1 MGANTVRTEVR
12 RREALDNG
20 LVGMIMFIASEVMFF
35 AGIFAAYW
43 NIRAEAP
50 TWPPDPVPLGLEP
63 EAFDLHIAYGAVLLA
78 ILLSSSLTIWWAEAS
93 IRKGDRGGFLAGL
106 FVTLALGTTFL
117 ILKAID
123 FLVLEEF
130 DMNDGPFG
138 ATYFTLT
145 GFHGAH
151 VLGGV
156 LALAILFVA
165 ALRGAFSREQHVPIQ
180 AFSYYWHF
188 VDVVW
193 ISLFIQLYLLK

>member
-1 MGANTVRTEVR
+1 MRAKTVRTEVR
-12 RREALDNG
+12 RREALDSG
-20 LVGMIMFIASEVMFF
+20 LVGMILFIASEVMFF
-35 AGIFAAYW
+35 AGLFAVYW
-43 NIRAEAP
+43 NIRADAP
-50 TWPPDPVPLGLEP
+50 TWPPDPVTLGLEP
-63 EAFDLHIAYGAVLLA
+63 EAFDLHIWYGAILLA
-78 ILLSSSLTIWWAEAS
+78 ILLSSSLTTLWAESS

-106 FVTLALGTTFL
+106 FATLALGVTFL
-117 ILKAID
+117 ILKTVD
-123 FLVLEEF
+123 FRVLEEF

-156 LALAILFVA
+156 LALAVLFVA
-165 ALRGAFSREQHVPIQ
+165 ALRGAFSTERHVPIQ

-193 ISLFIQLYLLK
+193 ISLFVQLYLLK